1 MTVANLTLWT
11 LVLAGAIVLVLA
23 VYLIAVAYYLLQ
35 ACRHLEKLAAGLVAI
50 RDNAGPLEERI
61 TTIAGA
67 LSALQTEFEDVD
79 RNLGATA
86 EALRG

>member
-1 MTVANLTLWT
+1 MTQATLTLWT

-23 VYLIAVAYYLLQ
+23 VYLVAVAYLLLRASQ
-35 ACRHLEKLAAGLVAI
+35 HLEKLAAGLVAI
-50 RDNAGPLEERI
+50 RDNAAPLEERI

-67 LSALQTEFEDVD
+67 LSALENQFQDVD

-86 EALRG
+86 EALRS

>member
-11 LVLAGAIVLVLA
+11 LSLAGAIVLVLA
-23 VYLIAVAYYLLQ
+23 SYLIAVAYCLLRASQ
-35 ACRHLEKLAAGLVAI
+35 HLEKLARGLVAI

-67 LSALQTEFEDVD
+67 LSALETELEDVD

-86 EALRG
+86 EALRS